1 MVRNATRMDFIIE
14 ISAAMRYNTGRNEII
29 EKRSHPWEEEVINA
43 THQFRRPSV
52 FVTIFFLAWSFLAF
66 TRSLPAQAPAPD
78 AASAS
83 NPATTPDFWTNRGRW
98 TFGLQAAFAF
108 EIRDPPYRT
117 AHIAILIAQPQ
128 VGLTLRNFDT
138 PGFPVS
144 RFSVESEG
152 ILGGAVHPGGRL
164 IGHALLFRLDGK
176 PIRRLVPFFNCG
188 AGVMNTSINEHA
200 PELSGRT
207 QFTPQGGFGVQYFF
221 KPQRAF
227 VIEYRFVHMSN
238 NGIQLPNFGFNS
250 NMVTIGFRW
259 LRRPRPSGASVHDQ
273 SLP

>member
-1 MVRNATRMDFIIE
+1 
-14 ISAAMRYNTGRNEII
+14 MRYNFLRTDRIH
-29 EKRSHPWEEEVINA
+29 KLPRPWEEELIKSKRPI
-43 THQFRRPSV
+43 RRPAV
-52 FVTIFFLAWSFLAF
+52 FVFSLFLAGSLLAGP
-66 TRSLPAQAPAPD
+66 RDLSAQAPAPEAVSAN
-78 AASAS
+78 AAGFPSTGG
-83 NPATTPDFWTNRGRW
+83 ATTPDFWSNRGRW
-98 TFGLQAAFAF
+98 TFGLQAAIAF

-117 AHIAILIAQPQ
+117 AHIAILIAQPK
-128 VGLTLRNFDT
+128 VGLILRNFDT

-152 ILGGAVHPGGRL
+152 ILGGAIHPGGRL
-164 IGHALLFRLDGK
+164 IGQALLFHLDGK
-176 PIRRLVPFFNCG
+176 PVRRLVPFFNCG

-200 PELSGRT
+200 RELSGGT

-250 NMVTIGFRW
+250 NMVSIGFRW
-259 LRRPRPSGASVHDQ
+259 LRRPQPSGPTVKYH
-273 SLP
+273 SLTQFLFGK